1 MSTQMINGRII
12 AEYMLSKGYKVF
24 TDPKHYNI
32 VYIEGVD
39 YDLRPNADRPDEW
52 NDRRILIEQNEII
65 FSVPATTEPGIQST
79 ISPSARRLKGVARIA
94 FGQFT
99 AWRRGLHK
107 GSPQHPALI
116 QHGVIPVY
124 RDLDQNFIRTGDK
137 LWYNASG
144 INQHGTRKGD
154 LVRKVGAFSA
164 GCLVG
169 HNWQDHE
176 RFIAICETDP
186 RFIADRKFLF
196 TTTII
201 AGDDLYKFA
210 TNK

>member
-1 MSTQMINGRII
+1 MINGKII
-12 AEYMLSKGYKVF
+12 TDYMLAKGYKVF
-24 TDPKHYNI
+24 TEPSHYNI
-32 VYIEGVD
+32 LYIEGAD

-52 NDRRILIEQNEII
+52 NDRRLLIEQNEIT
-65 FSVPATTEPGIQST
+65 FNVTATTEPGQDST
-79 ISPSARRLKGVARIA
+79 FSASAGRLRGVARIA
-94 FGQFT
+94 FGQYT

-107 GSPQHPALI
+107 GNPNHPALV

-124 RDLDQNFIRTGDK
+124 RDLDKNFIRTGDK
-137 LWYNASG
+137 LWHNVTG
-144 INQHGTRKGD
+144 LNQHAALRDK
-154 LVRKVGAFSA
+154 LARRVGAFSA

-176 RFIAICETDP
+176 QFIEILETDP

-201 AGDDLYKFA
+201 AGDDLWKFA
-210 TNK
+210 TKK